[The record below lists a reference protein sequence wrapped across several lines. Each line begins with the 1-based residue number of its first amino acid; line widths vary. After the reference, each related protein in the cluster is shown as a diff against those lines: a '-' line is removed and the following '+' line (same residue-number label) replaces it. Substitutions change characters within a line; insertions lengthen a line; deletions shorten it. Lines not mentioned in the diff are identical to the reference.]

1 MRLTLD
7 ASVRRYDHGRVLLGG
22 SPLRLL
28 RLGKAAAGRLDSWL
42 AGAPLGEDARDGLL
56 ARRLLD
62 AGVVHPTGGIGCL
75 TTRDVTLV
83 VPVKDDATG
92 VAAVLAA
99 TTDLAAR
106 IVVDDGSTAPLL
118 HATVRH
124 LAPRGPAAAR
134 NTGMRQARTELVAF
148 VDSDAVPEPGWLE
161 AVLPLFDDPQVAA
174 VAPRIRS
181 AALVSAYQRSNP
193 DRRSRAIARYESGRS
208 SLDMGS
214 RPAAVRP
221 MSRVSYV
228 PSAALVV
235 RRSVLSTLD
244 GFDERLRFGE
254 DVDLVWRII
263 AAGWTV
269 RYQPESTVR
278 HEPRPTLRAWLR
290 QRFDYGTSA
299 APLSARHP
307 GRLSC
312 ALVSPAGAAP
322 WVLAATGHP
331 LAALAVGA
339 VTTGTLCR
347 RLRTKGVPTSA
358 CLVLA
363 GNGQLATARGLSEAA
378 RRAWWPLALL
388 TPHGRVLLLA
398 AFLPSIV
405 EAAANGHG
413 FRWTALRIA
422 DDLAYGAGVWAG
434 GIRHRTTA
442 PLLPR
447 FTGWPRRSR

>member
-42 AGAPLGEDARDGLL
+42 AGEPLGEDARDGLL

-118 HATVRH
+118 HAAVRH
-124 LAPRGPAAAR
+124 PTPRGPAAAR
-134 NTGMRQARTELVAF
+134 NTGTRRAHTELVAF
-148 VDSDAVPEPGWLE
+148 LDADVVPDPGWLDT
-161 AVLPLFDDPQVAA
+161 VLPLFDDPQVAA
-174 VAPRIRS
+174 VAPRVR
-181 AALVSAYQRSNP
+181 ATAHP
-193 DRRSRAIARYESGRS
+193 RAIARYEFDRS
-208 SLDMGS
+208 SLDLGS

-263 AAGWTV
+263 AAGWAV
-269 RYQPESTVR
+269 RYQPESVVR
-278 HEPRPTLRAWLR
+278 HEPRSTLRSWLR

-307 GRLSC
+307 GQLSC
-312 ALVSPAGAAP
+312 ALLSRGSAAT
-322 WVLAATGHP
+322 WALAATGHP
-331 LAALAVGA
+331 LVAVALAA
-339 VTTGTLCR
+339 VTTGALCR
-347 RLRTKGVPTSA
+347 RLREKGIPSTAS
-358 CLVLA
+358 LA
-363 GNGQLATARGLSEAA
+363 MAGRGQLAVPTVLAEAG
-378 RRAWWPLALL
+378 RRVWWPLAVL
-388 TPHGRVLLLA
+388 TPPGRALLLA
-398 AFLPSIV
+398 AFLPSVV

-413 FRWTALRIA
+413 LRWTALRIA
-422 DDLAYGAGVWAG
+422 DDLAYGTGVWAG
-434 GIRHRTTA
+434 CLRQRTAA

-447 FTGWPRRSR
+447 FTARPERSR